1 MLDVKSSCCH
11 YVGKIKSLELWF
23 HSAHHCAKG
32 VSFAGD
38 HELLYNE
45 IYNNANELFDK
56 TVEKMISIT
65 DCEDVAC
72 PIGIAASSADC
83 LRKYTSPSNANP
95 LNIAVSGC
103 ALIKDFIVEIENI
116 HQCLKECNKL
126 TLGTED
132 LLAST
137 ANDYEG
143 YLYKMKQRIKGC
155 IQ

>member
-1 MLDVKSSCCH
+1 MVVASD
-11 YVGKIKSLELWF
+11 
-23 HSAHHCAKG
+23 G
-32 VSFAGD
+32 VYD
-38 HELLYNE
+38 NLY
-45 IYNNANELFDK
+45 D
-56 TVEKMISIT
+56 
-65 DCEDVAC
+65 EDVLECINKPESLGEGQFNHQFA
-72 PIGIAASSADC
+72 ADC